1 MFSLT
6 STGNVGRELLKPEN
20 AADLAKIL
28 KIDKSV
34 IEGLSNIF
42 IAMSCK
48 YVVDPVMFGA
58 LADEVDELW
67 IEHVGWHPNVP
78 SVYL

>member
-1 MFSLT
+1 M
-6 STGNVGRELLKPEN
+6 LKPEN
-20 AADLAKIL
+20 ASDLAKIL

-34 IEGLSNIF
+34 IEGLSNVYV
-42 IAMSCK
+42 ALSCG

-78 SVYL
+78 SVNL